1 MTRLTSRLK
10 KLVLV
15 STSFLVCSP
24 IVALPVMTANAQE
37 APTVEASEGIVAIVN
52 DKPITY
58 EDVRQRTQF
67 ILISLGVAPNQDT
80 IRQAQ
85 MRAVESLI
93 DEKLQMEEAAE
104 YELEVSDKEI
114 DDSIANLA
122 ANSNTTVETFLSSLT
137 QRGLNPRTLRDQIR
151 ADTAWRQLVGGRF
164 GSRVRI
170 SELQID
176 DNLER
181 LEKNLDETQYRLAEI
196 FLPASG
202 QEEFTQVFQG
212 AWELKRQI
220 EAGTAP
226 FAAVA
231 QQFSASPT
239 ASAGGEIGWLGET
252 QLKASYAEQVQALTG
267 PGLTDPIATDNG
279 VYLISLINKQAPVEP
294 KLSGFDLKQIYATGT
309 NAESAVS
316 EAASKIGSCSN
327 LTQDTASAA
336 NVKYAN
342 LGETKIEELSADY
355 FEFFNALPEGGQ
367 SQVLNLN
374 DDKAALVFV
383 CSRIMTRGSMPT
395 REEIE
400 DKLHGEM
407 VEMMASRYLR
417 DLRREA
423 TIIRR

>member
-1 MTRLTSRLK
+1 MTRFTSRLK
-10 KLVLV
+10 KLAIV

-24 IVALPVMTANAQE
+24 LLTAPLTASAQE
-37 APTVEASEGIVAIVN
+37 APAVEASEGIVAIVN

-67 ILISLGVAPNQDT
+67 ILISLGVAPNEET

-85 MRAVESLI
+85 TRAVESLI

-104 YELEVSDKEI
+104 YDLEVSEEEI
-114 DDSIANLA
+114 DEAIANLA
-122 ANSNTTVETFLSSLT
+122 AGSNVTVDAFLASLA

-170 SELQID
+170 SDLQID

-181 LEKNLDETQYRLAEI
+181 LEKNLDETQYRIAEI

-202 QEEFTQVFQG
+202 QEEFAQVFQG

-226 FAAVA
+226 FGAVA
-231 QQFSASPT
+231 RQFSASPT
-239 ASAGGEIGWLGET
+239 ASAGGEVGWLGET
-252 QLKASYAEQVQALTG
+252 QLKAAYADQIKALQG
-267 PGLTDPIATDNG
+267 PGITEPIMTDNG
-279 VYLISLINKQAPVEP
+279 VYLISLINKQAPVEAE
-294 KLSGFDLKQIYATGT
+294 LSGFDLKQIYATGA
-309 NAESAVS
+309 NAEAAVS
-316 EAASKIGSCSN
+316 EAASQINSCSN
-327 LTQDTASAA
+327 LNAETAAAA
-336 NVKYAN
+336 NVKFAD
-342 LGETKIEELSADY
+342 LGETKIEELSTSY
-355 FEFFNALPEGGQ
+355 FDFFNALPEGGK
-367 SQVLNLN
+367 SQILNLN

-383 CSRIMTRGSMPT
+383 CSRIMSRGSMPT
-395 REEIE
+395 REEVE